1 MNGRLFRVAEI
12 EDTRRDNF
20 EYAIGPV
27 MKYMTDPLGQNV
39 CFNGGDPGPVFFQIA
54 GRGFERVPETLTRA
68 DRRIILGYLANS
80 TEPARAFDET
90 RSGLSISLPFGLAGR
105 VQAQAAPISDYI
117 ATIRLRAKEVWSI
130 EQWAERGEMVIAPRE
145 RIVDRSQEATPLD
158 AMRAA
163 VRRGDRIFIVGEN
176 GAGKTTFLDSVCLEI
191 KKQFPHDR
199 IAFVQDVDESQ
210 GLFENQITLE
220 VGHEQIHFEINGVIT
235 RGEFSWK
242 DALKALLRHAV
253 KRIIWSELR
262 EEASALGLLKA
273 SFAGLL
279 DGFATTLHAN
289 SASHTFKRLEQLLPG
304 VTRDV
309 IGDLVDFILVCEQ
322 YVDEFG
328 VTRRRVCDMV
338 RCFGFDSE
346 SEKYDTISAVAA

>member
-1 MNGRLFRVAEI
+1 MRYI
-12 EDTRRDNF
+12 EH
-20 EYAIGPV
+20 
-27 MKYMTDPLGQNV
+27 PLGQNV
-39 CFNGGDPGPVFFQIA
+39 CFNGGDPGPVFFQLA

-90 RSGLSISLPFGLAGR
+90 RSGLSVSLPFGLAGR

-117 ATIRLRAKEVWSI
+117 ATIRLRAKAVWSI

-176 GAGKTTFLDSVCLEI
+176 GAGKTTYLDSVCLETA
-191 KKQFPHDR
+191 KQFRHDR
-199 IAFVQDVDESQ
+199 VAFVQDVDESQ
-210 GLFENQITLE
+210 GQFENQITLE
-220 VGHEQIHFEINGVIT
+220 VGHELIHFEINGVIT
-235 RGEFSWK
+235 RGEFGWT
-242 DALKALLRHAV
+242 DALRALLRHAV
-253 KRIIWSELR
+253 KRVFWSELR
-262 EEASALGLLKA
+262 EETSALGLLKA

-289 SASHTFKRLEQLLPG
+289 SAAHTFKRLEQLLPG
-304 VTRDV
+304 ITRDV
-309 IGDLVDFILVCEQ
+309 IGDFVDFIVVCEQ
-322 YVDEFG
+322 YVDEMG

-346 SEKYDTISAVAA
+346 IQKYDTAAVAA